1 MTSQPG
7 SQQRPETIAITAG
20 RPDVGPDSALNHSIS
35 LNSTFTA
42 GGPIGYGRYGNE
54 TWAALETAI
63 AALEG
68 GKTLSYSSGMAAVS
82 AVFSTLPAGAK
93 VVASNQGYS
102 GVMTLLGNLSAA
114 KKLVPTF
121 VSIADTDE
129 VIAALDGA
137 DLLWIESPTNPS
149 LDVADIPALI
159 KAAKSRNITV
169 AVDNTF
175 ATALVQQPL
184 LMGADIVMNSV
195 TKYLAGHSDVVLGSL
210 STNDPVHFKALEDAR
225 KFNGSIPGPF
235 EAWLALRGIR
245 TFPLRFQRASENALE
260 LAKRLSS
267 HPKVS
272 RVRYPGL
279 PTDPQHQKAKA
290 FMNGFGAIVSFEYA
304 GDGATADR
312 VCEASKIVTFA
323 TSLGGVES
331 LWERRRRWPIESAS
345 VPESLIRL
353 SVGCEDVED
362 LWADIDAALHS
373 AK

>member
-1 MTSQPG
+1 MTLQPG
-7 SQQRPETIAITAG
+7 SDQRPETIAITAG
-20 RPDVGPDSALNHSIS
+20 RPALAADSALNPPIS

-54 TWAALETAI
+54 TWTALESAI
-63 AALEG
+63 GALEG
-68 GKTLSYSSGMAAVS
+68 GKTLSYSSGMAAVT
-82 AVFSTLPAGAK
+82 AVFSTLPLGAK

-102 GVMTLLGNLSAA
+102 GVMTLLGSLSAA
-114 KKLVPTF
+114 NKISATL
-121 VSIADTDE
+121 VSIAETDQ
-129 VIAALDGA
+129 VIAALVGA
-137 DLLWIESPTNPS
+137 DLLWLESPTNPS
-149 LDVADIPALI
+149 LDVADLPNLI
-159 KAAKSRNITV
+159 KAAKERGITV

-195 TKYLAGHSDVVLGSL
+195 TKSLAGHSDVILGSL
-210 STNDPVHFKALEDAR
+210 STNSPAHFKTLEDAR

-267 HPKVS
+267 HPLVT

-279 PTDPQHQKAKA
+279 PADPQHLKAKE
-290 FMNGFGAIVSFEYA
+290 FMKGFGAIVSFEYSGSA
-304 GDGATADR
+304 AETDH
-312 VCEASKIVTFA
+312 VCESSKIITYA

-331 LWERRRRWPIESAS
+331 LWERRRRWPIESPS

-362 LWADIDAALHS
+362 LWADIDAALQ
-373 AK
+373 AGK